1 MQTKRFSSHLLLLPV
16 LMFWT
21 TIAAAGLVS
30 VPRTWYV
37 NVATG
42 SDSNSGMSAG
52 TPFQW
57 ITKGMSSA
65 ISGDTIM
72 VAPGTYYVLPSC

>member
-1 MQTKRFSSHLLLLPV
+1 MQTKRFSRYLLLLPV

-21 TIAAAGLVS
+21 TIAAAGFVS
-30 VPRTWYV
+30 RTWYV

-42 SDSNSGMSAG
+42 NDSNSGTSAG
-52 TPFQW
+52 TPFQF
-57 ITKGMSSA
+57 ITKGMSVA

>member
-1 MQTKRFSSHLLLLPV
+1 MQMKRVMSSRYLLLLPV

-21 TIAAAGLVS
+21 TIAAAAA
-30 VPRTWYV
+30 VPVTWYV

-42 SDSNSGMSAG
+42 SDSNSGTSAG

-57 ITKGMSSA
+57 ITKAMSVA
-65 ISGDTIM
+65 LSGDTIM